1 MTDDERLAAKRY
13 YLIQGVNLAAVAGAV
28 LGLLIAGRSVT
39 TFHAVLGGALLLS
52 SLYMMAT
59 VPRAL
64 AKRWKTPQP

>member
-1 MTDDERLAAKRY
+1 MNDADRLAAKRY
-13 YLIQGVNLAAVAGAV
+13 YLIQATNIAAVAGAV

-39 TFHAVLGGALLLS
+39 TFHSMLGGTLLLA
-52 SLYMMAT
+52 SLYMMAV